1 MFHCNVILIMII
13 IILIKRTTHQ
23 ANLSYT
29 KDVSEQ
35 FGSFIISKIQVL
47 NTVLVNVKALRCL
60 HLLRSSVLLFRHPLS
75 PDLFRISN
83 FSVRH
88 KSHLARPPPLQV
100 CAFFRIDQVRV
111 QSTLD
116 SFSSQIFCDSVVAVL
131 YFSCLNEDL

>member
-23 ANLSYT
+23 ANLNYT

-60 HLLRSSVLLFRHPLS
+60 HLLRSSVIYIYIYIYIFQTKRNTQIGGHTIRFMICRKQYQS
-75 PDLFRISN
+75 
-83 FSVRH
+83 SVPN
-88 KSHLARPPPLQV
+88 KN
-100 CAFFRIDQVRV
+100 
-111 QSTLD
+111 
-116 SFSSQIFCDSVVAVL
+116 
-131 YFSCLNEDL
+131 NEF

>member
-23 ANLSYT
+23 ANLNYT

-60 HLLRSSVLLFRHPLS
+60 HLLRSSVQNLILLLS
-75 PDLFRISN
+75 LLVLRCNETF
-83 FSVRH
+83 V
-88 KSHLARPPPLQV
+88 A
-100 CAFFRIDQVRV
+100 
-111 QSTLD
+111 TLTCITNPIPR
-116 SFSSQIFCDSVVAVL
+116 SP
-131 YFSCLNEDL
+131 

>member
-23 ANLSYT
+23 ANLNYT

-60 HLLRSSVLLFRHPLS
+60 HLLRSSVHEEIIVTDRKLFETPEVES
-75 PDLFRISN
+75 
-83 FSVRH
+83 
-88 KSHLARPPPLQV
+88 A
-100 CAFFRIDQVRV
+100 
-111 QSTLD
+111 
-116 SFSSQIFCDSVVAVL
+116 L
-131 YFSCLNEDL
+131 Y

>member
-23 ANLSYT
+23 ANLNYT

-83 FSVRH
+83 M
-88 KSHLARPPPLQV
+88 
-100 CAFFRIDQVRV
+100 
-111 QSTLD
+111 
-116 SFSSQIFCDSVVAVL
+116 
-131 YFSCLNEDL
+131 